1 MCVLLLAF
9 TCSKMC
15 CHAKKKWLA
24 NLIMSSSYLEAR
36 PWEGTGR
43 VGLRSCLS
51 NNAVNVP
58 KTSEPTL
65 RGVSSPPIAS
75 PTPFVHTGYL
85 CAFIPRKPASLSL
98 LKCCP
103 GWLKFNLPTL
113 GELRVPGNLTSPR
126 GSTYP
131 MLEGH
136 EGTNMSAPLSPDG
149 DNSEEV
155 PILLQI
161 SPIESSQSDWL

>member
-1 MCVLLLAF
+1 MLPRVAEIQLAY
-9 TCSKMC
+9 T
-15 CHAKKKWLA
+15 W
-24 NLIMSSSYLEAR
+24 
-36 PWEGTGR
+36 
-43 VGLRSCLS
+43 
-51 NNAVNVP
+51 
-58 KTSEPTL
+58 
-65 RGVSSPPIAS
+65 
-75 PTPFVHTGYL
+75 
-85 CAFIPRKPASLSL
+85 
-98 LKCCP
+98 
-103 GWLKFNLPTL
+103 
-113 GELRVPGNLTSPR
+113 ELRVPANLSSPR